1 MADYGTWNYK
11 AGLYNVGSYQVS
23 GYPWITGSLNLSI
36 GGEHRIQ
43 FPSVAKS
50 VMIMNNEADAA
61 ADLRVHFN
69 STSSLGNVITGNHF
83 FPLPVARD
91 AITFNIKCKEIYVSN
106 PGSAIGS
113 YSIIAELTGIG
124 KENMPDLTG
133 SGLTD

>member
-1 MADYGTWNYK
+1 MATWQYK
-11 AGLYNVGSYQVS
+11 SGLYNVGSYQVS
-23 GYPWITGSLNLSI
+23 GHPWLTGSSNLEI

-50 VMIMNNEADAA
+50 VMIMNNETLAG

-69 STSSLGNVITGNHF
+69 STSSGNVVVGNHF
-83 FPLPVARD
+83 FPLPSVSGS
-91 AITFNIKCKEIYVSN
+91 ITFNVKCKEIYVSN
-106 PGSAIGS
+106 PGAAVGG

-124 KENMPDLTG
+124 RDQMPALTG